1 MYLVSLVL
9 FLALTPKA
17 PGSHIVASEKAGQA
31 PKTEKTL
38 SLFSNF
44 FWLTRVLCDE
54 HCDVISL

>member
-54 HCDVISL
+54 H